1 MNEQAEGCECEQQVQ
16 LGDSE
21 ELGRVGYMI
30 SSYYKG
36 GRDLQ
41 KYQCPSS

>member
-21 ELGRVGYMI
+21 ELGRVGWRI
-30 SSYYKG
+30 SLEQNG
-36 GRDLQ
+36 GMDLQ